1 MFIIINIILRS
12 LSFSRFVDLR
22 TVWYLFFFLENQEN
36 YYFICIQSQCHRKIF
51 EDRWKSKKTNIFPYI
66 HQYLNTLEKY
76 ETSLRID
83 ETFGGMEH
91 QVQLENFMVGRLAEF
106 QGRNGN
112 DRNSFCRVSLFLR
125 SSTIL
130 SHQVRIRR
138 HKFLRETGRDTRAW
152 WRWAWTDCRGNRI
165 RGRYREIDN
174 RSFYGDSRYS
184 LSIVK
189 LGFLFG

>member
-1 MFIIINIILRS
+1 MIEIEFD
-12 LSFSRFVDLR
+12 V
-22 TVWYLFFFLENQEN
+22 FFFSWKEN
-36 YYFICIQSQCHRKIF
+36 YFIYTQPQCHRKIF
-51 EDRWKSKKTNIFPYI
+51 EDRWKSKKANIFP
-66 HQYLNTLEKY
+66 YLNTLEKY

-112 DRNSFCRVSLFLR
+112 DRNSFSRVSLFVR
-125 SSTIL
+125 SSSIL
-130 SHQVRIRR
+130 SHQVRIRG

-165 RGRYREIDN
+165 GGRYREIDN

-184 LSIVK
+184 LSSRNSVFFLDNLHSIVK
-189 LGFLFG
+189 WCATGV